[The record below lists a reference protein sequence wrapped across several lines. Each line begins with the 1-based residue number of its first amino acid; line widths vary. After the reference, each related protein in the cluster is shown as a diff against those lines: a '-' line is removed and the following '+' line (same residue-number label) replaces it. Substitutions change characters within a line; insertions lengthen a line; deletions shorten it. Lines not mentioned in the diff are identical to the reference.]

1 MDNRNLRVLFLI
13 AWVGLAVAGIISLL
27 SALFSRTGSIVS
39 GLMGLGLSLVF
50 YLLWK
55 DAKDRA

>member
-13 AWVGLAVAGIISLL
+13 AWVGLAIAGIISLL

-39 GLMGLGLSLVF
+39 GLIGLGLSLVF

>member
-27 SALFSRTGSIVS
+27 SALFTRTGSIVS

>member
-13 AWVGLAVAGIISLL
+13 AWVGLAIAGIISLL

>member
-39 GLMGLGLSLVF
+39 GLFGLGLSLVF

>member
-1 MDNRNLRVLFLI
+1 MDNRNLRVLVLI

-39 GLMGLGLSLVF
+39 GLMGLGLSLIF

-55 DAKDRA
+55 DAKNRA

>member
-13 AWVGLAVAGIISLL
+13 AWVGLAIAGIISLL
-27 SALFSRTGSIVS
+27 SALFTRTGSIVS

>member
-1 MDNRNLRVLFLI
+1 MDNRNLRVLVLI

>member
-13 AWVGLAVAGIISLL
+13 AWVGLAIAGIISLL
-27 SALFSRTGSIVS
+27 SALFTRTGSIVS

-55 DAKDRA
+55 DAKNRA

>member
-27 SALFSRTGSIVS
+27 SALFAKTGSAVS
-39 GLMGLGLSLVF
+39 GLIGLGLSLIF

-55 DAKDRA
+55 DAKNRA

>member
-27 SALFSRTGSIVS
+27 SALFTRTGSIVS
-39 GLMGLGLSLVF
+39 SLIGLGLSLVF